1 MRRYVSFYAGSAHLT
16 LTKDRVKIFLGMMAL
31 SLISFG
37 LVVILNIISIATNA
51 AHKGECR
58 NGFEDCT
65 FVATLDCLDGQQCLL
80 HVDCDVCLEM

>member
-1 MRRYVSFYAGSAHLT
+1 MQNIGLWMRKSVSKA
-16 LTKDRVKIFLGMMAL
+16 RVKIFLGMMAL

-37 LVVILNIISIATNA
+37 LVVILNIISITTNA

-80 HVDCDVCLEM
+80 HIDCEVCLDM